1 MAALE
6 ALHYGIPAFT
16 MAPSCVDSVVSKDP
30 SKIEEAVYPDES
42 KFLNLPPL
50 SSHCQYSLEEM
61 NTGVLE

>member
-6 ALHYGIPAFT
+6 ALHYGIPFT

-42 KFLNLPPL
+42 KFLNLLIILPIGPI
-50 SSHCQYSLEEM
+50 
-61 NTGVLE
+61 